1 MNQKKSKKII
11 IILIVIL
18 LILILVAGLAFAY
31 LETDIFK
38 SNKTTFFK
46 YLTQISDNEKGFV
59 ESNLKQYHEKKSNSQ
74 YSDEGSFSVNAES
87 SSQDLSN
94 VNKFTVSYNGQ
105 VDGQNKKN
113 EQDIDINYSASVKFP
128 LKFKKIDNK
137 LAVQSDY
144 IGGKYIAVETDKL
157 SNLSS
162 TAQTSGGDDTTST
175 AQTSEDADIS
185 KEIKESGDIVTEVQN
200 LKKNPFS
207 ADDLKQ
213 IKNTYLPILNHIG
226 DDKFSSVNDSNGK
239 GYKLKLSGSDAKNV
253 LVELLETLSKDQ
265 NTIDKINEYLKAQ
278 KNSAKITA
286 TQIGELTTNLKNN
299 SNIDSENI
307 EITLYKKSGKT
318 SKIVIALN
326 EGKLEI
332 GKEFSK
338 NKVNYDI
345 LLSSN
350 NNVQL
355 SYKMA
360 YEGLKQ
366 MQAVK
371 ENYEIGIQDSS
382 NNYKYMLENNVT
394 FTNTNIEELNSDN
407 SLVLTD
413 YDEQTV
419 SNFLEQ
425 VVQRVSEV
433 NDDQM
438 KQLGIE
444 AGDNPILHLLPT
456 FSENYL
462 SDLESIKTSNI
473 NEQDVNIFNQKFEVY
488 QSTNLQGVTVKGLL
502 TTIGLNNEQQDE
514 DRQIKEINFNGEEYE
529 ASSQNIAFIK
539 EDIKTDSYYRVEFE
553 KDQETGIIYRAVI
566 NPK

>member
-59 ESNLKQYHEKKSNSQ
+59 ESNLKQYYEKKSNSQ
-74 YSDEGSFSVNAES
+74 YSDEGNFSVNAES

-162 TAQTSGGDDTTST
+162 TAQTSSNDDTTST
-175 AQTSEDADIS
+175 AQTSEDVDVS
-185 KEIKESGDIVTEVQN
+185 KGIKESGDMVTEVQN

-226 DDKFSSVNDSNGK
+226 DDKFSSVSDSNGK

-444 AGDNPILHLLPT
+444 AEDNPILHLLPT

-462 SDLESIKTSNI
+462 SGLESIKTSNI
-473 NEQDVNIFNQKFEVY
+473 NEQDVNAFNQKFEVY

>member
-185 KEIKESGDIVTEVQN
+185 KEIKESGNIVTEAQN

-226 DDKFSSVNDSNGK
+226 DDKFSSVSDSNGK

-444 AGDNPILHLLPT
+444 AEDNPILHLIPT

-462 SDLESIKTSNI
+462 SGLESIKTSNI
-473 NEQDVNIFNQKFEVY
+473 NEQDVNAFNQKFEVY

-514 DRQIKEINFNGEEYE
+514 HRQIKEINFNGEEYE

>member
-11 IILIVIL
+11 ITLIIMLV
-18 LILILVAGLAFAY
+18 ILILLAGLAFAY
-31 LETDIFK
+31 LETDILK
-38 SNKTTFFK
+38 NNKTTFFK
-46 YLTQISDNEKGFV
+46 YLTQISDNDKGFI
-59 ESNLKQYHEKKSNSQ
+59 ESNLKQYYGKKSNNQ
-74 YSDEGSFSVNAES
+74 YSDEGNFSVNVES
-87 SSQDLSN
+87 SANSQDLTN
-94 VNKFTVSYNGQ
+94 LNKFTVSYNGQ
-105 VDGQNKKN
+105 VDETNKKN
-113 EQDIDINYSASVKFP
+113 EQDVDINYSASVKFP
-128 LKFKKIDNK
+128 LKYKKIDNK

-157 SNLSS
+157 NNLSS
-162 TAQTSGGDDTTST
+162 TSETSDD
-175 AQTSEDADIS
+175 DMS
-185 KEIKESGDIVTEVQN
+185 KNLKKAGNVITEVQN
-200 LKKNPFS
+200 LTKNPFS
-207 ADDLKQ
+207 ADDLNQ
-213 IKNTYLPILNHIG
+213 LKNTYLPILNKIS
-226 DDKFSSVNDSNGK
+226 DDKFSSVSDSNGK
-239 GYKLKLSGSDAKNV
+239 GYKLNLSGSDAKNV
-253 LVELLETLSKDQ
+253 LIELLETLSKDK
-265 NTIDKINEYLKAQ
+265 NTIDKVNEYLKAQ
-278 KNSAKITA
+278 KNSAKITE

-299 SNIDSENI
+299 SDIDSENI

-318 SKIVIALN
+318 SKIIISLN

-345 LLSSN
+345 LLNSN
-350 NNVQL
+350 NNEQL
-355 SYKMA
+355 SFKMT

-366 MQAVK
+366 MQAIK
-371 ENYEIGIQDSS
+371 ENYELGIQDSS

-394 FTNTNIEELNSDN
+394 FTNTNIEELNSNN

-425 VVQRVSEV
+425 VSQRISEV

-444 AGDNPILHLLPT
+444 DGDNPIMHLIPT

-462 SDLESIKTSNI
+462 SSLESLKTSSI
-473 NEQDVNIFNQKFEVY
+473 NEQDVNAFNQKFEVY
-488 QSTNLQGVTVKGLL
+488 QSTNLQGVTVKGLM
-502 TTIGLNNEQQDE
+502 TTIGLNNEQQGE

>member
-185 KEIKESGDIVTEVQN
+185 KEIKESGNIVTEAQN

-239 GYKLKLSGSDAKNV
+239 GYKLKLSGSDTKNV

-444 AGDNPILHLLPT
+444 AEDNPILHLLPT

-462 SDLESIKTSNI
+462 SGLESIKTSNI
-473 NEQDVNIFNQKFEVY
+473 NEQDVNAFNQKFEVY